1 MTDPIEDKFAA
12 IMADVPEE
20 ELAKLP
26 TNGAANHDQY
36 LYGATPMTAL
46 ERLPKESFVKNPR
59 LEGPFWI
66 CVQCAMHGACRDWV
80 LSAAQDAQCD
90 AEWLAERV
98 HAGEVDA
105 DTSVVEIRKLWKEKE
120 V

>member
-1 MTDPIEDKFAA
+1 
-12 IMADVPEE
+12 
-20 ELAKLP
+20 
-26 TNGAANHDQY
+26 
-36 LYGATPMTAL
+36 
-46 ERLPKESFVKNPR
+46 
-59 LEGPFWI
+59 
-66 CVQCAMHGACRDWV
+66 MHGACRDWV